1 MPRVPVCSLSKLVV
15 FAALLAAAAS
25 AQTRSRIVQNIA
37 DSEPVAFS
45 APHAPGP
52 GGV

>member
-1 MPRVPVCSLSKLVV
+1 MPRIPVCSLSKLVV

-37 DSEPVAFS
+37 DSEPVSLLGAAS
-45 APHAPGP
+45 PGP